1 MPIDVYR
8 AMDYT
13 VPGLV
18 SEESIRNGGAPVP
31 VPDFRELP
39 AA

>member
-13 VPGLV
+13 VPGLA
-18 SEESIRNGGAPVP
+18 SEQSILQDGAPVP
-31 VPDFRELP
+31 VPDLRDLE
-39 AA
+39 